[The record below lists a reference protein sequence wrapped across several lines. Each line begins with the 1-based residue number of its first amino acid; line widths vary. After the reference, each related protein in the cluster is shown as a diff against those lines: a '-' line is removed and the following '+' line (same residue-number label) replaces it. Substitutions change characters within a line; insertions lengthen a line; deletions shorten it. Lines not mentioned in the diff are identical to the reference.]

1 MFVDASAIIA
11 ILTDEPEGRAYA
23 EAMDGAPELICSV
36 LGVWEATVGLFRK
49 KIMSMDDA
57 DARVQEFVRT
67 AGIVVVPI
75 ADQDR
80 KLALRAFDLHG
91 RHRHS
96 DADRNRALNLA
107 DCFHYATAKGRNASI
122 LSKDIGFALTDV
134 AIAKVDK

>member
-36 LGVWEATVGLFRK
+36 LAVWEATVGLFRK
-49 KIMSMDDA
+49 KIMSMDEA
-57 DARVQEFVRT
+57 DARVQEFIQT
-67 AGIVVVPI
+67 AGILVVPV

-80 KLALRAFDLHG
+80 KLALRAFDLYG
-91 RHRHS
+91 RHRYS
-96 DADRNRALNLA
+96 EAGRNRALNLA
-107 DCFHYATAKGRNASI
+107 DCFHYATAKSRNASM

-134 AIAKVDK
+134 LIAEVRR